1 MDLTRQFDC
10 NKCSHCNV
18 IIECAQD
25 LGGHPQ
31 LLADVYLSHE
41 NLRNAGNPTRP
52 HGFLACP
59 KIIGERGNIGSAGS
73 RRIYSISALA
83 LLRFAL
89 AGGFV

>member
-41 NLRNAGNPTRP
+41 NLRNAGNQPGHTV
-52 HGFLACP
+52 FLLVP
-59 KIIGERGNIGSAGS
+59 KLLGNEAT
-73 RRIYSISALA
+73 
-83 LLRFAL
+83 
-89 AGGFV
+89 